1 VESSDRKGRVL
12 GPQLCV
18 CAIEPKKVRKIRRSE
33 KPHNHG
39 HFLKP
44 DLVKE
49 IGRIRK
55 AAARRKRARDRREAG
70 IMVVPVEVDGPVLDL
85 LIRMGW
91 LKEADA
97 EDPVKVGLAIHGGLM
112 RSS

>member
-1 VESSDRKGRVL
+1 L
-12 GPQLCV
+12 GAQLPL
-18 CAIEPKKVRKIRRSE
+18 CAIVPKKVRKIRSSE

-49 IGRIRK
+49 VRSSGR
-55 AAARRKRARDRREAG
+55 ASSLAARQKRCRDRRKAG
-70 IMVVPVEVDGPVLDL
+70 VMVVPVEVNGPVLDL

-91 LKEADA
+91 LT
-97 EDPVKVGLAIHGGLM
+97 GG
-112 RSS
+112 